1 MITDSQ
7 KISLL
12 IYEKKDLI
20 SNFVVES
27 LNKKS
32 KESNNLLSQH
42 NFNDVNIKRFLPET
56 FSINTFDYLYNT
68 NDILI
73 SNKSD
78 FIEEPIS
85 VLIESIQRKTPDLL
99 LEYVTWLNFVFSGQ
113 SLSSVELIEL
123 WKSIDDSLKKILD
136 FDYYSYVKVYLS
148 KVIDKIPS
156 LPSIPNSYIKK
167 DNPLYNLAQDYI
179 SMLLKSKRNEAFEM
193 VSNSIKSGIF
203 LKDIYLNVFQ
213 VCQYEIGRLWQMN
226 KISEAQEHY
235 VTASTQ
241 LIMSKLYPYV
251 FSSNKNGKKLVATG
265 ISEDLHEIG
274 IRMVADFFEM
284 EGWNTYYLGSNTPTK
299 SIISFVY
306 QHNPDI
312 LAVSATMYYN
322 VKHIESLISEIRKES
337 NLNNLKIIVGGY
349 PFISAQ
355 DLWKKIGADGFTE
368 DAQEA
373 VKLAN
378 DLTKDL

>member
-1 MITDSQ
+1 MIIDSK
-7 KISLL
+7 KISVL

-32 KESNNLLSQH
+32 KESNKLLSQH
-42 NFNDVNIKRFLPET
+42 SFNDINIKKFLPET
-56 FSINTFDYLYNT
+56 FSINSFDYPYNT

-73 SNKSD
+73 KNKSD
-78 FIEEPIS
+78 FIDEPIS
-85 VLIESIQRKTPDLL
+85 VLIESIQRKTPELL

-123 WKSIDDSLKKILD
+123 WKSIDDSLKNILD
-136 FDYYSYVKVYLS
+136 FDYYSYVKAYLN

-156 LPSIPNSYIKK
+156 LPSSPKSYIKK
-167 DNPLYNLAQDYI
+167 ENPLYNLAQDYI

-193 VSNSIKSGIF
+193 VSNSIKSGVY

-251 FSSNKNGKKLVATG
+251 FSSNKNGKILVATG
-265 ISEDLHEIG
+265 ISDDLHEIG

-284 EGWNTYYLGSNTPTK
+284 EGWNTYYLGSNTPIK

-306 QHNPDI
+306 EHNADI

-322 VKHIESLISEIRKES
+322 VKHIEYLISEIRKES
-337 NLNNLKIIVGGY
+337 NLKNLKIIVGGY
-349 PFISAQ
+349 PFISAP

-368 DAQEA
+368 NAPEA
-373 VKLAN
+373 VKLAEE
-378 DLTKDL
+378 LTKDL